1 MWKRIKRFG
10 FMCAPLTLND
20 TAIISGGKIYW
31 LFIGNS
37 TVWSYFSYCYK
48 RISITK
54 QLRVGIITIVYN

>member
-1 MWKRIKRFG
+1 
-10 FMCAPLTLND
+10 MCAPFTLND